1 MDSILMAILLLLQV
15 IERGHSSCLEAWV
28 STNESTVTGIACL
41 NANFLRIKEDSVAKP
56 RLVPLLVLLAIS
68 FVMRVTGLLL
78 MNLVYDGKIKGLNPV
93 MSAIFDILHTLLVYF
108 PIVLHVVFT
117 IGISDYL
124 RRVLIKRSESQFLA
138 WIVFSTSL
146 VFWTLLGLFRFFA
159 TWV

>member
-1 MDSILMAILLLLQV
+1 M
-15 IERGHSSCLEAWV
+15 
-28 STNESTVTGIACL
+28 
-41 NANFLRIKEDSVAKP
+41 AKP

-68 FVMRVTGLLL
+68 FVMRVIGLLL
-78 MNLVYDGKIKGLNPV
+78 MNLVYEGKIKGLSPV
-93 MSAIFDILHTLLVYF
+93 VSAIFDMLYALLVYF
-108 PIVLHVVFT
+108 PIVLHVIFT

-146 VFWTLLGLFRFFA
+146 AFWTLLGLFRFFA

>member
-1 MDSILMAILLLLQV
+1 M
-15 IERGHSSCLEAWV
+15 
-28 STNESTVTGIACL
+28 STNESTVTEIACL

-68 FVMRVTGLLL
+68 FVMRITGLLL

-93 MSAIFDILHTLLVYF
+93 MSAIFDILHALLVYF

-124 RRVLIKRSESQFLA
+124 RRILIKRSESQFLA
-138 WIVFSTSL
+138 WIVFLTSL

>member
-15 IERGHSSCLEAWV
+15 IERDHSSCLEVWM
-28 STNESTVTGIACL
+28 STNESTVTEIACL

-68 FVMRVTGLLL
+68 FVMRITGLLL

-93 MSAIFDILHTLLVYF
+93 MSAIFDILHALLVYF

-124 RRVLIKRSESQFLA
+124 RRILIKRSESQFLA
-138 WIVFSTSL
+138 WIVFLTSL